1 MAISTHKINVL
12 TQIRAGAF
20 GTIFFIDPN
29 NNITWIGMLS
39 GSSQTGASV
48 RSIAARTIY
57 EDVKRTSKG
66 GGKAA

>member
-1 MAISTHKINVL
+1 MTLSNHKINVL

-20 GTIFFIDPN
+20 GTIFFNDPN

-48 RSIAARTIY
+48 RAIAAKTIY
-57 EDVKRTSKG
+57 EDVRRTSKG
-66 GGKAA
+66 GKAS